1 LKLEATKTIEARK
14 LNKRT
19 RQPLAEPPVTIPY
32 GGILSD
38 IEELDGVIKFMY
50 LGDLYQ
56 CRTEILQSASHPLEG
71 ALPSFGASTSTATAA
86 APEPV
91 TFVWEK
97 LRAGSERVSRA
108 KLPGGW
114 LVAVG
119 EGSARSV
126 VFYPDPEHAWDG
138 TTLQ

>member
-38 IEELDGVIKFMY
+38 IEEDDSVIKFMY

-56 CRTEILQSASHPLEG
+56 CRTEILRSASHPLEG
-71 ALPSFGASTSTATAA
+71 ALPSGSGASTASAP

-97 LRAGSERVSRA
+97 LRAGRERVSRA

-114 LVAVG
+114 LIATG
-119 EGSARSV
+119 EGSTRSIT
-126 VFYPDPEHAWDG
+126 FYPDPDHAWDG
-138 TTLQ
+138 TTL